1 MTYPEIVGIA
11 AAAWSQVKPAEDPEL
26 NGCTMHYRDQLIAQ
40 TEAVI
45 NTRSATTNF
54 EKAVLAIVD
63 EKAQQEAA
71 ATSSEAAPAARTRGV
86 GRPTKAGRRA
96 GH

>member
-1 MTYPEIVGIA
+1 MTYLEIVGIA
-11 AAAWSQVKPAEDPEL
+11 AAAWSQVKPAEDPEF
-26 NGCTMHYRDQLIAQ
+26 NSCTMHYRDQLIAQ

-45 NTRSATTNF
+45 TTRSATTDF
-54 EKAVLAIVD
+54 ERAVLAIAD

-71 ATSSEAAPAARTRGV
+71 VASSEAAPAARTRGV
-86 GRPTKAGRRA
+86 GRPAKAGRRA